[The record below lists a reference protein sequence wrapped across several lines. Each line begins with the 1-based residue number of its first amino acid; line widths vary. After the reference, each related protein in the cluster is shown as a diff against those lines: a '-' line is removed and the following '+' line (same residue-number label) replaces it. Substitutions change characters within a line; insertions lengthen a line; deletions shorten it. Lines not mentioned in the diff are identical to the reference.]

1 MKKQLSRE
9 QGENRGTMEN
19 GVEIKLLSLLVGE
32 NGAAVATKCLE
43 AGIKSVIFEKQENAL
58 FYRTILI
65 YFNKFK
71 QIPNQSTYIDFLN
84 LINFKELTDEYK
96 ARLPIVYS
104 EVLEEKAEE
113 PLDFILDHLLKY
125 YKTRRIKNVLLNSIE
140 GLKPSSIEDTAAFI
154 TSEVSKAKNYGLA
167 EGTEGDFRNC
177 GRSAME
183 RYDQAVQHGFSGL
196 KYGFPSLDLRTGG
209 HGAGEL
215 WIVLGYMKV
224 GKSSML
230 LNMANN
236 VWKSGKGV
244 VYFSAEVSKTV
255 LERRL
260 TAMNLELPI
269 TGIKQGT
276 LLDSE
281 RAKMSSFYQDI
292 TKAPAPFYIV
302 DRGAMTTDY
311 IASKVHELK
320 NIMPIDLVVVDYLG
334 ICRTNS
340 VKSNAKDY
348 EVVAALSWDLRDI
361 AKLEN
366 VPVLT
371 AHQANREKG
380 ISRGIG
386 VGQNADFLFSIEV
399 KDENQILAGSESVDL
414 EAKIMLARDSAAGQF
429 NLEAYYSKGL
439 IIEPTRAYTPVVDNS
454 TGDNDEDF

>member
-1 MKKQLSRE
+1 
-9 QGENRGTMEN
+9 MET
-19 GVEIKLLSLLVGE
+19 KLLSLLVGT
-32 NGAAVATKCLE
+32 NGADVATKCME
-43 AGIKSVIFEKQENAL
+43 AGIKSIIFESTENAL

-65 YFNKFK
+65 FFNKFK
-71 QIPNQSTYIDFLN
+71 QIPNQSTYIEFLST
-84 LINFKELTDEYK
+84 ISFKELTDEMK
-96 ARLPIVYS
+96 SRLPIVYS
-104 EVLEEKAEE
+104 EVSQEKVEE
-113 PLDFILDHLLKY
+113 PLDFILDHLLKH
-125 YKTRRIKNVLLNSIE
+125 YKTRKIKSILKNSID
-140 GLKPSSIEDTAAFI
+140 GLKPGTIEETATYI
-154 TSEVSKAKNYGLA
+154 TSEVAKAKNYGLS
-167 EGTEGDFRNC
+167 EGTEGDFRNS
-177 GRSAME
+177 GTSAME
-183 RYDQAVQHGFSGL
+183 RYKQATQHGYSGL

-209 HGAGEL
+209 HGPGEL

-260 TAMNLELPI
+260 TAMNVEIPI

-276 LLDSE
+276 LIESDVK
-281 RAKMSSFYQDI
+281 KMNAFYSNISKQ
-292 TKAPAPFYIV
+292 PAPFYIV
-302 DRGAMTTDY
+302 DRGAMTTEY

-334 ICRTNS
+334 ICRTNN
-340 VKSNAKDY
+340 VKSSAKDY

-386 VGQNADFLFSIEV
+386 VGQNADFLFSIEI

-414 EAKIMLARDSAAGQF
+414 DAKIMLARDSAAGQF
-429 NLEAYYSKGL
+429 SLEAYYSKGI
-439 IIEPTRAYTPVVDNS
+439 IIEPRRFSTPTVDNK